1 MKTIN
6 RVKNIKPKFSTC
18 IKRKKQKIKTR
29 KPRENIFKKPM
40 KIETIKLQRKTY
52 KKNQKKKK
60 RGNEKDRFFL
70 K

>member
-1 MKTIN
+1 MYKKKKIEN
-6 RVKNIKPKFSTC
+6 RKHEN
-18 IKRKKQKIKTR
+18 QG
-29 KPRENIFKKPM
+29 ENILKQPM

-60 RGNEKDRFFL
+60 NGNKKDRFFF

>member
-1 MKTIN
+1 
-6 RVKNIKPKFSTC
+6 
-18 IKRKKQKIKTR
+18 
-29 KPRENIFKKPM
+29 M